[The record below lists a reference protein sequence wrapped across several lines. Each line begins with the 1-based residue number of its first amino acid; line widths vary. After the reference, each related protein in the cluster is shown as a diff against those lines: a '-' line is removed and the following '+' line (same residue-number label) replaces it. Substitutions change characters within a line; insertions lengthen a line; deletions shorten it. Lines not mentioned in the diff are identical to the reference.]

1 MTRQTMTRQT
11 MTRQTMTRQTMTR
24 QTMTRQT
31 MTRQTMTR
39 QTTDHPMQD
48 LEVHLPDRPGA
59 LADLGQALGE
69 AGVSLEGGGVFTH
82 AGQAVAHYLVHDGA
96 RALRAV
102 TAAGL
107 GPSVVRDVELAS
119 LDQETPGQ
127 LGSLARRLGDAGVN
141 VLVQYSD
148 HVGNLVLLVADDDVP
163 ACREVLARWGS
174 RRRG

>member
-1 MTRQTMTRQT
+1 MTRP
-11 MTRQTMTRQTMTR
+11 
-24 QTMTRQT
+24 
-31 MTRQTMTR
+31 
-39 QTTDHPMQD
+39 TTARPAGPARPSDVRPAHD

-82 AGQAVAHYLVHDGA
+82 GGQAVAHYLVHDGA

-107 GPSVVRDVELAS
+107 GPAVVRDVEVAS

-127 LGSLARRLGDAGVN
+127 LGTLARRLGDAGVN

-148 HVGNLVLLVADDDVP
+148 HVGNLVLLVADEDVP
-163 ACREVLARWGS
+163 SCRAVLAHWGS
-174 RRRG
+174 RATPPRRASGPPPRT